1 MGTLPRAMALP
12 EPEPH
17 ATAVITGASSGIG
30 EAFARELAARGHSVT
45 LVARREDRL
54 ERLADELRAEHG
66 TQVEVIPTDVG
77 SPQEREDLVD
87 ELEHRGLAVNV
98 LVNSAGFGIYAPF
111 AEVGLARE
119 FEQVE
124 LLVGAVMDLT
134 GRLLPGMLTRGR
146 GAIINVSS
154 TAAFQALPGN
164 GTYAAGKA
172 WVLLHSEALHEEVAG
187 RGVTVTAVCP
197 GPVRSGF
204 QEASRPLF
212 ADALPK
218 FVWRDPER
226 VARDGLRAV
235 ERSKRS
241 VIPGGLAV
249 KLFFGFNRVAP
260 AWLAVPVARRMMSRE
275 LERGGS
281 PEAAT
286 PADRSPA

>member
-1 MGTLPRAMALP
+1 MALP
-12 EPEPH
+12 QPEPH
-17 ATAVITGASSGIG
+17 ATALVTGASSGIG
-30 EAFARELAARGHSVT
+30 RAFARELAARGLGVT
-45 LVARREDRL
+45 LVARREERL
-54 ERLADELRAEHG
+54 ERLAEELRARHDVS
-66 TQVEVIPTDVG
+66 VEVIPTDLADPG
-77 SPQEREDLVD
+77 QREELVD
-87 ELEHRGLAVNV
+87 ELEHRGLTVSV
-98 LVNSAGFGIYAPF
+98 LVNNAGFGIYAPF
-111 AEVGLARE
+111 AQVGLARE
-119 FEQVE
+119 LEQAE
-124 LLVGAVMDLT
+124 LLIGAVMDLT
-134 GRLLPGMLTRGR
+134 GRLLPGMLARGS
-146 GAIINVSS
+146 GAIVNVSS

-172 WVLLHSEALHEEVAG
+172 WVLLHSEALHEEVAD

-212 ADALPK
+212 ADGLPK

>member
-1 MGTLPRAMALP
+1 MALP
-12 EPEPH
+12 HPEPH
-17 ATAVITGASSGIG
+17 ATALVTGASSGIG
-30 EAFARELAARGHSVT
+30 RAFARELAARGLGVT
-45 LVARREDRL
+45 LVARREERL
-54 ERLADELRAEHG
+54 ERLAEELRARHDVS
-66 TQVEVIPTDVG
+66 VEVIPADLADPG
-77 SPQEREDLVD
+77 QREELVD
-87 ELEHRGLAVNV
+87 ELEHRGLTVNV
-98 LVNSAGFGIYAPF
+98 LVNNAGFGIYAPF
-111 AEVGLARE
+111 AQVGLARE
-119 FEQVE
+119 VEQAE
-124 LLVGAVMDLT
+124 LLIGAVMDLT
-134 GRLLPGMLTRGR
+134 GRLLPGMLARGS
-146 GAIINVSS
+146 GAIVNVSS

-172 WVLLHSEALHEEVAG
+172 WVLLHSEALHEEVAD

-260 AWLAVPVARRMMSRE
+260 AWQAVPVARRMMSRE

-281 PEAAT
+281 PAAST